1 MIKPI
6 FELGNYQAAKK
17 MMDGNARS
25 PEGLAA
31 NLANVETPGY
41 KRIDID
47 PRFHTEFRKAMQEG
61 DFGRVSHLRP
71 ALQIDRDAV
80 AQNRDGNTVQ
90 LESELMLMNKNS
102 LEHSL
107 RPVWSR
113 GPLKHL
119 NMPLPGVLSY
129 EPYPRNSIYSRCA

>member
-1 MIKPI
+1 MIKPL

-17 MMDGNARS
+17 MMDATHVRQKA
-25 PEGLAA
+25 LAA

-61 DFGRVSHLRP
+61 DFGRVSNLRP

-107 RPVWSR
+107 EARLVT
-113 GPLKHL
+113 GTIKYLKHAIT
-119 NMPLPGVLSY
+119 GRS
-129 EPYPRNSIYSRCA
+129 